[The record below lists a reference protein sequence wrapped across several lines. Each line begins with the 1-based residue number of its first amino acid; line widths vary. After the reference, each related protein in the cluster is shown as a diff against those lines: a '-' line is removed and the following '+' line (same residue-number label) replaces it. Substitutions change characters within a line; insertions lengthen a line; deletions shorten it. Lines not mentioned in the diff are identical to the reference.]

1 MVGAAPVAD
10 GGEGSV
16 GVPALAEGVVDACR
30 SHAAPKIISNNV
42 SLAGS
47 QTEM

>member
-10 GGEGSV
+10 GGEGPV

-30 SHAAPKIISNNV
+30 EPCYTKDHF
-42 SLAGS
+42 
-47 QTEM
+47 Q